1 MNQDAALSN
10 SFLPVEESFI
20 ALVDRLLEKHLATD
34 IREYLFGY
42 AEDSKRDRHGKREV
56 PL

>member
-1 MNQDAALSN
+1 MSRDAMMSH
-10 SFLPVEESFI
+10 SFLPIEESFI
-20 ALVDRLLEKHLATD
+20 ALVDRLLTKHQATD